1 MCIRDRF
8 TLSITTPGVTILWP
22 DGSTAPNYNVTGTG
36 FVFAEI
42 SNSCGTSYDTIQVNA
57 LPDVPA
63 LNLGVDQTLCPGEII
78 TLTPGI
84 ANVQYLWQ
92 DGSTG
97 NSYQS
102 TVEETIILVISND
115 CGSTSDTLEV
125 IESTQG
131 PQVDLGNDIQV
142 CAGETVTI
150 QSLSLIH
157 ISEPTRPY

>member
-1 MCIRDRF
+1 MLI
-8 TLSITTPGVTILWP
+8 
-22 DGSTAPNYNVTGTG
+22 Y
-36 FVFAEI
+36 VFAEI

-102 TVEETIILVISND
+102 TVEETIILVIPR
-115 CGSTSDTLEV
+115 LWF
-125 IESTQG
+125 
-131 PQVDLGNDIQV
+131 
-142 CAGETVTI
+142 
-150 QSLSLIH
+150 H
-157 ISEPTRPY
+157 K